1 MNYPECTLQ
10 GKVESFPYFNVN
22 LCYFFLVR
30 NRQLDLSYVE
40 GMTDRPVDNEGVPLS
55 IEK

>member
-1 MNYPECTLQ
+1 MIAHEFMLI
-10 GKVESFPYFNVN
+10 
-22 LCYFFLVR
+22 FLVR